1 MNRHSQ
7 PNPIGPVTKP
17 IDSGNALEL
26 GPDFLLKGISG
37 ASFSAPSTT
46 EIRIASLKVLALSL
60 LGQIE
65 SLEVDSDAGGGELN
79 LQNEVHQFEAALI
92 RSALVKTGG
101 RQRRAA
107 RLLGVKVTT
116 LNTKIKRHQINL
128 PSTIAVSRATDDEER
143 QTGLN
148 SDVVS

>member
-7 PNPIGPVTKP
+7 PNPIGPVIKP
-17 IDSGNALEL
+17 IDSGSALEL
-26 GPDFLLKGISG
+26 GPDFLLNGTSG
-37 ASFSAPSTT
+37 ADFNAPSTT
-46 EIRIASLKVLALSL
+46 EVRIASLKVLALSP

-65 SLEVDSDAGGGELN
+65 SLEVHSDAGEGPELN
-79 LQNEVHQFEAALI
+79 LQSAVHQFEAVLI

-116 LNTKIKRHQINL
+116 LNTKIKRH
-128 PSTIAVSRATDDEER
+128 
-143 QTGLN
+143 
-148 SDVVS
+148 